1 MIVLEFK
8 VKAKNEQY
16 QAIDEAIRTTQFIRN
31 KCLRFWMDNK
41 GVGRYDLNK
50 HCKVLAQEF
59 SFANELNSMARQSAA
74 ERAWSAISRFFDNCK
89 KQIPGKKG
97 YPRFK
102 KNVRS
107 VEYKT
112 TGWKLDRSTC
122 KHITFTDKK
131 GIGRV
136 KLIGTHDLRFYE
148 DKLIK
153 RVRLV
158 RKADGYYCQFSISVD
173 NKEDVQ
179 PTGKAIGLDMG
190 LKFAY
195 VDNTGHTEPNPRFYR
210 TAEKRLAKLQRR
222 VSKKFRKRTAHGEV
236 SSPCGRSKKGQPQS
250 NNYKKAR
257 QKLAK
262 LHLKVSRQREE
273 WAKRVARCVT
283 KSADLIAY
291 EDLKVKKMIRNHKL
305 SKSIQDMGW
314 RKLRYWIEYFG
325 VKFGKVTVAVPPH
338 YTTVDCSVCGAKVQK
353 SLSTRT
359 HRCNVCSTEMCRDRN
374 AAVNILQKAIRTAG
388 HAGTWEQSLNA
399 WGDLPSWAVGANLLS
414 NGESIEPRIPRLE
427 R

>member
-8 VKAKNEQY
+8 VKAKTEQY
-16 QAIDEAIRTTQFIRN
+16 RAIDEVIRTTQFIRN

-50 HCKVLAQEF
+50 YCKILADEF
-59 SFANELNSMARQSAA
+59 SFADELNSMARQSAA
-74 ERAWSAISRFFDNCK
+74 ERAWSAIARFFDNCK
-89 KQIPGKKG
+89 KKVPGKKG
-97 YPRFK
+97 YPKFK

-112 TGWKLDRSTC
+112 TGLQVDRTTC
-122 KHITFTDKK
+122 KHIVFSDKK
-131 GIGRV
+131 AIGRV
-136 KLIGTHDLRFYE
+136 KLIGTHYLRFYE

-158 RKADGYYCQFSISVD
+158 RKADGYYCQFSIDVD
-173 NKEDVQ
+173 NKENVE

-210 TAEKRLAKLQRR
+210 SSEKRLVKLQRR
-222 VSKKFRKRTAHGEV
+222 VSKKFRR
-236 SSPCGRSKKGQPQS
+236 GQPQS
-250 NNYKKAR
+250 NNYLKAR
-257 QKLAK
+257 TKLAR

-283 KSADLIAY
+283 KSADLVAY
-291 EDLKVKKMIRNHKL
+291 EDLKVKNMIRNPKL
-305 SKSIQDMGW
+305 AKSIQDLGW
-314 RKLRYWIEYFG
+314 HRLRYWIEYFG

-338 YTTVDCSVCGAKVQK
+338 YTTVDCSVCGSKVQK

-359 HRCNVCSTEMCRDRN
+359 HRCNVCLTQMCRDKN
-374 AAVNILQKAIRTAG
+374 AAVNILQKALRTAG
-388 HAGTWEQSLNA
+388 HAGTWEYSLNA
-399 WGDLPSWAVGANLLS
+399 WGDLPSWAVGATLLS
-414 NGESIEPRIPRLE
+414 NGELLNQESH
-427 R
+427 

>member
-8 VKAKNEQY
+8 VKANIQQY
-16 QAIDEAIRTTQFIRN
+16 RAIDEAIRTTQFIRN

-50 HCKVLAQEF
+50 YCKVLAADF
-59 SFANELNSMARQSAA
+59 SFASKLNSMARQSAA
-74 ERAWSAISRFFDNCK
+74 ERAWSAIVRFFDNCK
-89 KQIPGKKG
+89 KQVPGKKG
-97 YPRFK
+97 YPKFK

-112 TGWKLDRSTC
+112 TGWKLNRDTC
-122 KHITFTDKK
+122 KHIAFTDKK
-131 GIGRV
+131 GIGKV
-136 KLIGTHDLRFYE
+136 KLVGTHALRFYD
-148 DKLIK
+148 DKAIK

-158 RKADGYYCQFSISVD
+158 KRADGYYCQFSIDAD
-173 NKEDVQ
+173 NKESVE
-179 PTGKAIGLDMG
+179 PTGKVIGLDVG
-190 LKFAY
+190 LKFAF
-195 VDNTGHTEPNPRFYR
+195 VDQNGRSEPNPRFYR

-222 VSKKFRKRTAHGEV
+222 VSKKFRQ
-236 SSPCGRSKKGQPQS
+236 GQPQS

-257 QKLAK
+257 QRLAR

-291 EDLKVKKMIRNHKL
+291 EDLKVKNMIRNRQL
-305 SKSIQDMGW
+305 SKSIADMGW
-314 RKLRYWIEYFG
+314 RKLRSWIEYFG

-338 YTTVDCSVCGAKVQK
+338 FTTVDCSVCGAKVQK

-359 HRCNVCSTEMCRDRN
+359 HRCNNCTTVMCRDRN
-374 AAVNILQKAIRTAG
+374 AATNILRKSLRTLG
-388 HAGTWEQSLNA
+388 HKGTWEQSLNA
-399 WGDLPSWAVGANLLS
+399 WGDLPSWAVGATLLS
-414 NGESIEPRIPRLE
+414 NGESSEPRIPRL
-427 R
+427 

>member
-8 VKAKNEQY
+8 IKAKTKQC

-31 KCLRFWMDNK
+31 KCLRFWMDNQ

-50 HCKVLAQEF
+50 HCKILAQQF
-59 SFANELNSMARQSAA
+59 SFASELNSMARQSAA

-89 KQIPGKKG
+89 KKIPGKKG

-122 KHITFTDKK
+122 KHITFSDKK
-131 GIGRV
+131 GLGRV

-158 RKADGYYCQFSISVD
+158 RKADGYYCQFSIDID
-173 NKEDVQ
+173 NRETVE
-179 PTGKAIGLDMG
+179 PTGKALGLDMG
-190 LKFAY
+190 LKYAY
-195 VDNTGHTEPNPRFYR
+195 VDHTGYQEPNPRFYR

-222 VSKKFRKRTAHGEV
+222 VSKKF
-236 SSPCGRSKKGQPQS
+236 CKGQPQS

-257 QKLAK
+257 QQLAK

-273 WAKRVARCVT
+273 WAKKLARYVT
-283 KSADLIAY
+283 QSADLIAY
-291 EDLKVKKMIRNHKL
+291 EDLKVKNMIRNHKL

-325 VKFGKVTVAVPPH
+325 VKFGKITIAVAPQ

-359 HRCNVCSTEMCRDRN
+359 HRCNICSTQMCRDRN
-374 AAVNILQKAIRTAG
+374 AAVNILQKALRTSG
-388 HAGTWEQSLNA
+388 HGGTWEYSLNA
-399 WGDLPSWAVGANLLS
+399 WGDLPPWAVGANLLS
-414 NGESIEPRIPRLE
+414 NGESLNQESPSL
-427 R
+427 

>member
-8 VKAKNEQY
+8 VKATAEQY

-50 HCKVLAQEF
+50 HCRILAQEF

-112 TGWKLDRSTC
+112 TGWKLDRTTC
-122 KHITFTDKK
+122 KHIAFTDKK

-158 RKADGYYCQFSISVD
+158 RKADGYYCQFSIAVD
-173 NKEDVQ
+173 NQEEIE

-190 LKFAY
+190 LKYAY
-195 VDNTGHTEPNPRFYR
+195 VDNTGRTEPNPRFYR

-222 VSKKFRKRTAHGEV
+222 VSKKF
-236 SSPCGRSKKGQPQS
+236 CKGQPSS

-257 QKLAK
+257 KRLAK

-273 WAKRVARCVT
+273 WAKRVARCVIQ
-283 KSADLIAY
+283 SADLVAY
-291 EDLKVKKMIRNHKL
+291 EDLKVKNMIRNHKL

-325 VKFGKVTVAVPPH
+325 VKFGKLTVAVPPH
-338 YTTVDCSVCGAKVQK
+338 FTTVDCSVCGAKVQK

-359 HRCNVCSTEMCRDRN
+359 HRCDVCSTEMCRDQN

-427 R
+427 RTSESCGVSMVN

>member
-1 MIVLEFK
+1 MIVFEFK
-8 VKAKNEQY
+8 IKAKTKQY
-16 QAIDEAIRTTQFIRN
+16 QAIDEAIKTTQFIRN

-50 HCKVLAQEF
+50 HCKILAKEF
-59 SFANELNSMARQSAA
+59 SFANQLNSMARQSAA

-89 KQIPGKKG
+89 KKVPGRKG

-112 TGWKLDRSTC
+112 TGWKLDRTTC

-158 RKADGYYCQFSISVD
+158 RKADGYYCQFSIDIDSR
-173 NKEDVQ
+173 ETFE

-190 LKFAY
+190 LKYAY
-195 VDNTGHTEPNPRFYR
+195 TDSEGYQEPNPRFYR

-222 VSKKFRKRTAHGEV
+222 VSKKFRKR
-236 SSPCGRSKKGQPQS
+236 QPQS

-257 QKLAK
+257 QQLAK

-273 WAKRVARCVT
+273 WAKKVARCVDL
-283 KSADLIAY
+283 SADLIAY
-291 EDLKVKKMIRNHKL
+291 EDLKVKNMIRNHKL

-325 VKFGKVTVAVPPH
+325 VKFGKITIAVPPQ

-359 HRCNVCSTEMCRDRN
+359 HQCNICSTQMCRDKN
-374 AAVNILQKAIRTAG
+374 AAVNILQKALRTSG
-388 HAGTWEQSLNA
+388 HGGTWEYSLNA
-399 WGDLPSWAVGANLLS
+399 WGDLPSWAIGRGLSS
-414 NGESIEPRIPRLE
+414 NGELLNQDSPSL
-427 R
+427 

>member
-16 QAIDEAIRTTQFIRN
+16 KAIDEAIKTTQFIRN
-31 KCLRFWMDNK
+31 KYLKFWMDNK

-59 SFANELNSMARQSAA
+59 NFANELNLMARQSAA
-74 ERAWSAISRFFDNCK
+74 ERAWSAISRFFDNCNQK
-89 KQIPGKKG
+89 IPGKKG

-112 TGWKLDRSTC
+112 SGWKLDRNTC
-122 KHITFTDKK
+122 KHITFSDKK
-131 GIGRV
+131 GIGRI

-148 DKLIK
+148 NKLIK

-158 RKADGYYCQFSISVD
+158 RKADGYYCQFSISVE
-173 NKEDVQ
+173 NKEEVE
-179 PTGKAIGLDMG
+179 PTGFSIGLDMG
-190 LKFAY
+190 LKYAY
-195 VDNTGHTEPNPRFYR
+195 VDNRGHSEPNPRFYR

-222 VSKKFRKRTAHGEV
+222 VSKKFRK
-236 SSPCGRSKKGQPQS
+236 GQPQS

-257 QKLAK
+257 NRLAK

-291 EDLKVKKMIRNHKL
+291 EDLKGKNMIRNHKL

-325 VKFGKVTVAVPPH
+325 VKFGKMTIAVPPH
-338 YTTVDCSVCGAKVQK
+338 YTTVDCSVCGAQVKK

-359 HRCNVCSTEMCRDRN
+359 HRCDVCSTQMCRDQN
-374 AAVNILQKAIRTAG
+374 AAVNILQKALRTSG
-388 HAGTWEQSLNA
+388 HGGTWEQSLNA
-399 WGDLPSWAVGANLLS
+399 WGDLPSWAIGA
-414 NGESIEPRIPRLE
+414 GKGGF
-427 R
+427 

>member
-1 MIVLEFK
+1 MFFFYDILVYVNVNDINMLVLEFK
-8 VKAKNEQY
+8 VKAKTQQY

-31 KCLRFWMDNK
+31 KCLRFWMDNI

-50 HCKVLAQEF
+50 HCKVLSNEF
-59 SFANELNSMARQSAA
+59 SFASELNSMARQSAA
-74 ERAWSAISRFFDNCK
+74 ERVWSAISRFFDNCK
-89 KQIPGKKG
+89 KKIPGKKG

-112 TGWKLDRSTC
+112 TGWKLDRTTC

-131 GIGRV
+131 NIGRV

-158 RKADGYYCQFSISVD
+158 RKADGYYCQFSIAVD
-173 NKEDVQ
+173 SKENIQ
-179 PTGKAIGLDMG
+179 PTGKAVGLDMG
-190 LKFAY
+190 LKYAY

-222 VSKKFRKRTAHGEV
+222 VSKKFRKD
-236 SSPCGRSKKGQPQS
+236 KLQS

-257 QKLAK
+257 KRLAK
-262 LHLKVSRQREE
+262 LHLKISRQREE
-273 WAKRVARCVT
+273 WAKRVARCVC

-291 EDLKVKKMIRNHKL
+291 EDLKVKNMVRNHKL

-325 VKFGKVTVAVPPH
+325 VKFGKITVAVPPH
-338 YTTVDCSVCGAKVQK
+338 YTTIDCSVCGAKVQK

-359 HRCNVCSTEMCRDRN
+359 HRCNVCSTEMCRDQN
-374 AAVNILQKAIRTAG
+374 ASRNILQKAIRTVG
-388 HAGTWEQSLNA
+388 HTGTWEESLNA
-399 WGDLPSWAVGANLLS
+399 WGDLPSWAIGANLSS
-414 NGESIEPRIPRLE
+414 NGES
-427 R
+427 

>member
-8 VKAKNEQY
+8 IKAKTEQY
-16 QAIDEAIRTTQFIRN
+16 QAIDEGIKTTQFIRN
-31 KCLRFWMDNK
+31 KCLRFWMDNQ

-59 SFANELNSMARQSAA
+59 SFAERLNSMARQSAA

-89 KQIPGKKG
+89 KKIPGKKG

-112 TGWKLDRSTC
+112 SGWKIDRHTC
-122 KHITFTDKK
+122 KQITFTDKK

-148 DKLIK
+148 DRLIK

-173 NKEDVQ
+173 NKEEVK

-190 LKFAY
+190 LKYAY
-195 VDNTGHTEPNPRFYR
+195 VDNMGYQEPNPRFYR
-210 TAEKRLAKLQRR
+210 TGEKRLAKLHRR
-222 VSKKFRKRTAHGEV
+222 VSNKFR
-236 SSPCGRSKKGQPQS
+236 KGQPQS

-257 QKLAK
+257 QRLAK

-273 WAKRVARCVT
+273 WAKRVARCVIQW
-283 KSADLIAY
+283 ADLIAY
-291 EDLKVKKMIRNHKL
+291 EDLKVKNMIRNHNL

-314 RKLRYWIEYFG
+314 RKLRSWIEYFG
-325 VKFGKVTVAVPPH
+325 VKFGKITIAVPPH
-338 YTTVDCSVCGAKVQK
+338 FTTVDCSVCGAKVQK

-359 HRCNVCSTEMCRDRN
+359 HRCNTCFAEMCRDRN
-374 AAVNILQKAIRTAG
+374 AAANILQKAIRTVG
-388 HAGTWEQSLNA
+388 HTGTWEYSLNA
-399 WGDLPSWAVGANLLS
+399 WGDLEGLSPGVSPGACTPRPSWAVGANLLS
-414 NGESIEPRIPRLE
+414 NGESIEPRIP
-427 R
+427 